1 MCGLPERSAE
11 RLIKALLDY
20 KLLLSDT
27 PKGKV
32 YMGVPLQSLQFLFPN
47 LWPEAEQEINSQR

>member
-1 MCGLPERSAE
+1 MPERSAE
-11 RLIKALLDY
+11 RLLKALLDY

-32 YMGVPLQSLQFLFPN
+32 YMGVPLQFLQFLFTN
-47 LWPEAEQEINSQR
+47 LWPEAEQKIAK